1 MRRSLAHTSGH
12 DTFWPELCGGRAV
25 AIHEPSTLPAK
36 SAEKGQPGDLDV
48 VMLLAR
54 DHRAVQQALNDYQ
67 RAKDPEQR
75 VKLIR
80 HVMSELKQ
88 HEAAEKQA
96 WWPAVR
102 REVPNGE
109 RLASEG
115 IAEEERGKR
124 VMAELEQ
131 TSQHDPAWDAKV
143 QSFIADV
150 LNHASREERE
160 VLAPAREKL
169 PVSRLLE
176 LGRDL
181 ERAKKRG

>member
-1 MRRSLAHTSGH
+1 VVAGRTARGAQRR
-12 DTFWPELCGGRAV
+12 
-25 AIHEPSTLPAK
+25 K
-36 SAEKGQPGDLDV
+36 
-48 VMLLAR
+48 AR
-54 DHRAVQQALNDYQ
+54 
-67 RAKDPEQR
+67 
-75 VKLIR
+75 
-80 HVMSELKQ
+80 
-88 HEAAEKQA
+88 
-96 WWPAVR
+96 
-102 REVPNGE
+102 
-109 RLASEG
+109 SEG